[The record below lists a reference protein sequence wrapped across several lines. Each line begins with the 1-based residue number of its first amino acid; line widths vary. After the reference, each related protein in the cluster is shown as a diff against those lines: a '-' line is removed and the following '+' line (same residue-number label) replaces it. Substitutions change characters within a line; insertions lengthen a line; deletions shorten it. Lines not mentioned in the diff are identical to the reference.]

1 MVKCCPLLIKLSVRC
16 EASVFLVYC
25 KHYHGGIGMKINQII
40 KERRKKQGLT
50 QEQIAECLGVSI
62 PAVSKWEKGCSF
74 PDITLL
80 PGLARLLKIDLN
92 TLLSF
97 NEDLTDIE
105 IRNISKEVQRKIEE
119 GKFDDGFQLAMSAI
133 RDFPTS
139 EDLIYTLV
147 LALNTA
153 VHILPAKEQSTY
165 RLQIENLFQRLSESK
180 NDEIRK
186 EAVSYL
192 FARCCERKD
201 FEKAEKILSS
211 FPFDKKTPIANMYMQ
226 QGKYTAAAIMYESR
240 LLENVSELQI
250 ILIGLTEVALFENR
264 KSDALSISNILEKM
278 TGLFDLMDCTAYTA
292 QIECAVK
299 HKDVEKSIFLLS
311 HLLDT
316 LQKKWDIKT
325 SVLYR
330 HLDFS
335 HTGVEHFSPQLLPT
349 FIEYL
354 ENDAELDFLQGKEEF
369 QILISQYKQ
378 KSGD

>member
-1 MVKCCPLLIKLSVRC
+1 
-16 EASVFLVYC
+16 
-25 KHYHGGIGMKINQII
+25 MKINQII
-40 KERRKKQGLT
+40 KERRRKQGIT
-50 QEQIAECLGVSI
+50 QEQIAEYLGVSI

-105 IRNISKEVQRKIEE
+105 IKNISKEVQSKIEE
-119 GKFDDGFQLAMSAI
+119 GKYDDGFQLAMSAI

-147 LALNTA
+147 LDLNTA

-165 RLQIENLFQRLSESK
+165 HSKQIEKLFQRLSESK

-201 FEKAEKILSS
+201 FEKAEKTLSS
-211 FPFDKKTPIANMYMQ
+211 FPFDKKMPIANMYMQ

-240 LLENVSELQI
+240 LLENVSELQT

-264 KSDALSISNILEKM
+264 KSDALSISDILEKM
-278 TGLFDLMDCTAYTA
+278 TELFDLMDCTAYTA
-292 QIECAVK
+292 QIECAIK

-311 HLLDT
+311 NFLNT

-335 HTGVEHFSPQLLPT
+335 HTGIEHFSPQLLPT

-354 ENDAELDFLQGKEEF
+354 ENDAELDFLQDKEKF
-369 QILISQYKQ
+369 QILINQYKQ
-378 KSGD
+378 KAGD

>member
-1 MVKCCPLLIKLSVRC
+1 
-16 EASVFLVYC
+16 
-25 KHYHGGIGMKINQII
+25 MKINQII

-153 VHILPAKEQSTY
+153 VHICKRMAM
-165 RLQIENLFQRLSESK
+165 
-180 NDEIRK
+180 
-186 EAVSYL
+186 
-192 FARCCERKD
+192 
-201 FEKAEKILSS
+201 ILT
-211 FPFDKKTPIANMYMQ
+211 FFRHIF
-226 QGKYTAAAIMYESR
+226 
-240 LLENVSELQI
+240 I
-250 ILIGLTEVALFENR
+250 I
-264 KSDALSISNILEKM
+264 
-278 TGLFDLMDCTAYTA
+278 C
-292 QIECAVK
+292 
-299 HKDVEKSIFLLS
+299 
-311 HLLDT
+311 
-316 LQKKWDIKT
+316 
-325 SVLYR
+325 
-330 HLDFS
+330 
-335 HTGVEHFSPQLLPT
+335 
-349 FIEYL
+349 
-354 ENDAELDFLQGKEEF
+354 
-369 QILISQYKQ
+369 
-378 KSGD
+378 